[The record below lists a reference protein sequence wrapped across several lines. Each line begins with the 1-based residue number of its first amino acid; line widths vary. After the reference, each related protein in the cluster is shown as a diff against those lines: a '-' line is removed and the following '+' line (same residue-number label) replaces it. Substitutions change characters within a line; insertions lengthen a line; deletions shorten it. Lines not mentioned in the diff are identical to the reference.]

1 MSPTAKSTPI
11 DRERSVL
18 RVSWNWPPEN
28 FMEGS
33 SSVGE
38 IRWSLVQNIRVRK
51 LGIPPQSIFT
61 LRFWKQLHLKYRLKV
76 VVYTCVFYLF
86 SRVWKPS
93 VQVDTSLNFGDTLED
108 MLFRQST
115 TWKCYHP
122 SQTMSLKQKATW
134 AKATKTTEK
143 CKWTPL
149 RMLGDMDQRVLEGAC
164 PGLWNILLES
174 NRKFN
179 SKWPKTQ

>member
-86 SRVWKPS
+86 SRVWNPS

-108 MLFRQST
+108 MLFRQVLPGSAT
-115 TWKCYHP
+115 IRHRRWAWSRKEPEQKQPKPQKTVNEHP
-122 SQTMSLKQKATW
+122 W
-134 AKATKTTEK
+134 E
-143 CKWTPL
+143 C
-149 RMLGDMDQRVLEGAC
+149 
-164 PGLWNILLES
+164 
-174 NRKFN
+174 
-179 SKWPKTQ
+179 